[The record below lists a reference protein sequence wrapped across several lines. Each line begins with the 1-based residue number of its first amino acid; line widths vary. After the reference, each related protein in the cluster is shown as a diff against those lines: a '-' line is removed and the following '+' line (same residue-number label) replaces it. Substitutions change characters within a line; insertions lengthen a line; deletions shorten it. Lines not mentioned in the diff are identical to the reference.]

1 MNLVLLTDADSSAFA
16 RFFRTFGDF
25 ARPDQLL
32 HRPTAMLF
40 LAPHEQPA
48 ALLRAVFEATSE
60 AALVTDIAGNILLLN
75 KQFEELW
82 RLAPGWLETIT
93 THDRVQQLAQLVC
106 DPDQFLSRIEEA
118 YDQPEREVVDWLTL
132 RDGRII
138 ERYTCGLRLD
148 ERIIGRIWL
157 FRDITSRERAQ
168 HELKVMKS
176 VLEALNRIVE
186 PQRQLQ
192 AGVQALVQELG
203 ARAGWLWGLKGGNV
217 ARLLA
222 HYGVRELRIDLTPS
236 APGDPCE
243 CLRRLLEHDFPSAAH
258 PVVCPRLA
266 HLSTDQQEPERH
278 ISIPIYSRDR
288 PPAILNLI
296 LPSIPLF
303 NVTEM
308 RLFAAIANQFS
319 VAIERARLFESVR
332 EEQRAAEVLR
342 QASATLSALLDFE
355 QVLDHVL
362 DQIVALMPCDGASVM
377 LVEGMQARVVRV
389 YGYKGLSDEAGHAI
403 RHVTFD
409 ILRTPT
415 LRRLLETGQP
425 WIISETLDNPEWVR
439 IEQALPIRS
448 WLGAPVIVRQQAVAF
463 ICVDSFAPYAYS
475 PEHARRLATLASS
488 VSLALQ
494 NAQLYAQTN
503 EALERER
510 RLGDLMRAISSA
522 LDIDVIL
529 ATVAR
534 LAMELVSAD
543 AVALGLLASDQRA
556 LTHVHTFSMPEALM
570 ALQQGMGPVWQA
582 VETGQ
587 SVIRHHVA
595 LTDPHTAGFCICSA
609 LGTPIVA
616 GDQLLGLLAVY
627 HLRNNRRFTERDS
640 AMLDIVGRQTGIA
653 VANARLFAE
662 TQRLATTDHVTGL
675 FNRHH
680 FFALAPRELERAR
693 RYHHSVALL
702 IIDVDYFKAINDT
715 YGHDAGDMVLRT
727 IAERMRC
734 ELRDADILA
743 RFGGEEFIALL
754 PETNL
759 AGALRVAE
767 RLRAAIESSP
777 ASLQAHTIHIT
788 ISIGCAALDSISGN
802 DCLEMLIHRADRALY
817 RAKAGGRNQV
827 ASDP

>member
-1 MNLVLLTDADSSAFA
+1 MS
-16 RFFRTFGDF
+16 
-25 ARPDQLL
+25 
-32 HRPTAMLF
+32 F
-40 LAPHEQPA
+40 LAPHEQSIT
-48 ALLRAVFEATSE
+48 LLRAVFEATSE
-60 AALVTDIAGNILLLN
+60 ATLVTDLAGNILLLN

-82 RLAPGWLETIT
+82 RLAPGCLETIT
-93 THDRVQQLAQLVC
+93 AHDRIQQLAHLVC
-106 DPDQFLSRIEEA
+106 DPDQFLSRIEES
-118 YDQPEREVVDWLTL
+118 YERPELEVIDWLTL
-132 RDGRII
+132 HDGRII
-138 ERYTCGLRLD
+138 ERYTRGLRLD
-148 ERIIGRIWL
+148 ERMIGRIWL

-168 HELKVMKS
+168 RELKVMKS

-192 AGVQALVQELG
+192 AGMQALAQELE
-203 ARAGWLWGLKGGNV
+203 ARAAWLWGLEGSDF

-222 HYGVRELRIDLTPS
+222 HYGARELRIDLTPR
-236 APGDPCE
+236 APRDPCE
-243 CLRRLLEHDFPSAAH
+243 CLQRLLDHNFPSVAH
-258 PVVCPRLA
+258 PIVCSRLA
-266 HLSTDQQEPERH
+266 HLSAEGQEPERH
-278 ISIPIYSRDR
+278 VSIPIYSRDR
-288 PPAILNLI
+288 PLAILNLV
-296 LPSIPLF
+296 LPSIQSF
-303 NVTEM
+303 NVTELRM
-308 RLFAAIANQFS
+308 FAAIANQFS

-377 LVEGMQARVVRV
+377 LVEGAQARVVRV
-389 YGYKGLSDEAGHAI
+389 YGYEGLSDEAGHAI

-409 ILRTPT
+409 IPRTPT
-415 LRRLLETGQP
+415 LRRLIETGQP
-425 WIISETLDNPEWVR
+425 WIISETLNNPAWVQ

-463 ICVDSFAPYAYS
+463 ICVDSFVPYAYH

-534 LAMELVSAD
+534 LAMELVGAD
-543 AVALGLLASDQRA
+543 AVALGLLSSDHRA
-556 LTHVHTFSMPEALM
+556 LADVHTFSMPETLM
-570 ALQQGMGPVWQA
+570 ALQQGMGPVWQV
-582 VETGQ
+582 VETRQ
-587 SVIRHHVA
+587 SVIRHNVV
-595 LTDPHTAGFCICSA
+595 LTEPLASGYRICSA
-609 LGTPIVA
+609 LGSPIVSS
-616 GDQLLGLLAVY
+616 DRLLGLLAVY

-640 AMLDIVGRQTGIA
+640 AMLDMVGRQTGIA
-653 VANARLFAE
+653 ITNARLFAE
-662 TQRLATTDHVTGL
+662 TQRLATTDHLTGL

-693 RYHHSVALL
+693 RYHHGVALL

-715 YGHDAGDMVLRT
+715 YGHDAGDAVLRS
-727 IAERMRC
+727 IAERMRR

-759 AGALRVAE
+759 TGALRVAE
-767 RLRAAIESSP
+767 RLRAAIEVSP
-777 ASLQAHTIHIT
+777 VPLQAHSVRVT
-788 ISIGCAALDSISGN
+788 ISIGCAALNSISGN
-802 DCLEMLIHRADRALY
+802 DRLETLIQRADRALY

>member
-1 MNLVLLTDADSSAFA
+1 
-16 RFFRTFGDF
+16 
-25 ARPDQLL
+25 
-32 HRPTAMLF
+32 MLF
-40 LAPHEQPA
+40 LAPPEQSA
-48 ALLRAVFEATSE
+48 ALLRAIFEATSE
-60 AALVTDIAGNILLLN
+60 AMLVTDGTGGILLIN
-75 KQFEELW
+75 KQFEDLW
-82 RLAPGWLETIT
+82 RLAPGWLETVT
-93 THDRVQQLAQLVC
+93 AHDRVQQLAHLVC
-106 DPDQFLSRIEEA
+106 DPDQFLSRIEES
-118 YDQPEREVVDWLTL
+118 YDQPDLEMIDWLTL

-138 ERYTCGLRLD
+138 ERYTRALRLD
-148 ERIIGRIWL
+148 DRILGRIWL
-157 FRDITSRERAQ
+157 FRDITSREHAQ
-168 HELKVMKS
+168 RELKVMKR

-192 AGVQALVQELG
+192 AGVQALAQELG
-203 ARAGWLWGLKGGNV
+203 ARAAWLWGVEGDDF

-222 HYGVRELRIDLTPS
+222 HSGARELRIDLTPR

-243 CLRRLLEHDFPSAAH
+243 CLQRLLEHNFPSVAH
-258 PVVCPRLA
+258 PIVCPRLA
-266 HLSTDQQEPERH
+266 HLSTEKQELERH
-278 ISIPIYSRDR
+278 VSIPIYSRDR
-288 PPAILNLI
+288 PLAILNLV
-296 LPSIPLF
+296 LPSIQPF
-303 NVTEM
+303 NVVELRM
-308 RLFAAIANQFS
+308 FAAIANQFS

-389 YGYKGLSDEAGHAI
+389 YGYEGLSDEAGHAI

-409 ILRTPT
+409 IPRTPT
-415 LRRLLETGQP
+415 LRRLIETGQP
-425 WIISETLDNPEWVR
+425 WIISETLNNPAWVR

-463 ICVDSFAPYAYS
+463 ICVDSFVPYAYH

-494 NAQLYAQTN
+494 NAQMYAQMN

-534 LAMELVSAD
+534 LAMELVGAD
-543 AVALGLLASDQRA
+543 AVALGLLSSDHRA
-556 LTHVHTFSMPEALM
+556 LTDVHTFSMPEKLM

-582 VETGQ
+582 VETRQ
-587 SVIRHHVA
+587 SVIRHNVV
-595 LTDPHTAGFCICSA
+595 LTEPLASGYRICSA
-609 LGTPIVA
+609 LGSPIVT

-627 HLRNNRRFTERDS
+627 RLHNNRRFTERDS

-653 VANARLFAE
+653 ITNARLFAE
-662 TQRLATTDHVTGL
+662 TQRLATTDHLTGL

-693 RYHHSVALL
+693 RYRRSVALL
-702 IIDVDYFKAINDT
+702 VIDVDYFKVINDT
-715 YGHDAGDMVLRT
+715 YGHNAGDAVLRS
-727 IAERMRC
+727 IAERMRR

-743 RFGGEEFIALL
+743 RLGGEEFIALL

-759 AGALRVAE
+759 TGALRVAE
-767 RLRAAIESSP
+767 RLRAAIEGSP
-777 ASLQAHTIHIT
+777 ISLHAHPVRVT
-788 ISIGCAALDSISGN
+788 ISIGCAALDS
-802 DCLEMLIHRADRALY
+802 
-817 RAKAGGRNQV
+817 
-827 ASDP
+827 